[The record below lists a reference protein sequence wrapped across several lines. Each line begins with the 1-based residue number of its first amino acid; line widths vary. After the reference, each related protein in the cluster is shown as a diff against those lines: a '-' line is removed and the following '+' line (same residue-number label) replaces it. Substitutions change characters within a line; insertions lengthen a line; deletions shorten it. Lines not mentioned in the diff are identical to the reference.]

1 MLLYDCVPNLK
12 NFISFNMLLKN
23 VNVLQSGTGKNRT
36 TPLYRETIKP
46 EDIFDETKTIKN
58 KNFFSFH

>member
-1 MLLYDCVPNLK
+1 
-12 NFISFNMLLKN
+12 MLLKN

-46 EDIFDETKTIKN
+46 ENIFDETKTIKN
-58 KNFFSFH
+58 KNKK